1 MVGGS
6 PVVNLVKHFMIV
18 IYNSR
23 VVCLGKCPYYHCRV
37 VIYACKMFIR
47 LATGLV
53 VMGGDS
59 CSKGHEF
66 ESLRQILDGH
76 YFTLICCKNCIV
88 WLKRPKI
95 TEKEAGVG
103 PFFKKMIRWSMMIEQ
118 TSFIRAGFTFCCFHR
133 IRTNIGKHFTLTKF

>member
-6 PVVNLVKHFMIV
+6 PVVNLIKHFMIV

-23 VVCLGKCPYYHCRV
+23 AIWLGKCPYYHCRV

-103 PFFKKMIRWSMMIEQ
+103 PFFKKNDPMVDDDQ
-118 TSFIRAGFTFCCFHR
+118 ANFIHSSRFYLLLLPSNSDQYWKTFY
-133 IRTNIGKHFTLTKF
+133 TD

>member
-6 PVVNLVKHFMIV
+6 PVVKLEKHFMIV

-23 VVCLGKCPYYHCRV
+23 VVCLGKCPYYHCGV

-59 CSKGHEF
+59 CSKGHAF
-66 ESLRQILDGH
+66 ESQRQILDGH

-88 WLKRPKI
+88 WLKRPKK

-103 PFFKKMIRWSMMIEQ
+103 PFFKKNDPMVDDDQ
-118 TSFIRAGFTFCCFHR
+118 ANFIHSSRFYLLLLPSNSDQYWKTFY
-133 IRTNIGKHFTLTKF
+133 TD

>member
-66 ESLRQILDGH
+66 ESQRQILDGH

-103 PFFKKMIRWSMMIEQ
+103 PFFKKNDPMVDDDQ
-118 TSFIRAGFTFCCFHR
+118 ANFIHSSRFYLLLLPSNSDQYWKTFY
-133 IRTNIGKHFTLTKF
+133 TD